1 MLTKS
6 VELVRG
12 EAGFGFSVIGG
23 SDTYLP
29 PMVFTL
35 APNKAAHSSGQVCN
49 LVRYSFSQVSKNRF
63 DL

>member
-1 MLTKS
+1 MLTKA

-12 EAGFGFSVIGG
+12 DGGFGFSVIGG

-35 APNKAAHSSGQVCN
+35 APNKPAHNSGQVSNVNYLHCGCS
-49 LVRYSFSQVSKNRF
+49 YIS
-63 DL
+63 